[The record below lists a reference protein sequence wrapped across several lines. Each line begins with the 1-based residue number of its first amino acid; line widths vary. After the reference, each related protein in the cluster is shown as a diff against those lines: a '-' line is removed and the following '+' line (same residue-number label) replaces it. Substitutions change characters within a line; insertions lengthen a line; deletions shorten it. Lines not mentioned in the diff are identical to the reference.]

1 MKYLNLVL
9 IFGFIVASSASVE
22 ATVTKKKTTVSKAK
36 ASKNKKASKISK
48 PKSTVAVD
56 RTRGELKTNV
66 SFDDTV
72 LHGQYQMPEEGLAK
86 VETEKVL
93 SDILG
98 VRRHFKDRL
107 SEASQQE

>member
-1 MKYLNLVL
+1 MKYLNLIL

-22 ATVTKKKTTVSKAK
+22 AATAKKKKKATVSKSAK
-36 ASKNKKASKISK
+36 VSKTKKSLKSKSA
-48 PKSTVAVD
+48 AVD
-56 RTRGELKTNV
+56 KTRGDLKTNV

-98 VRRHFKDRL
+98 VRQHFKDRL